1 MIWKVRLIASL
12 LFCCPLSIGA
22 QQEKAHW
29 QRVYTGEDSVIEIN
43 VSSLK
48 FEPERIVR
56 ASYRTMLSKTES
68 LPEQPGKK
76 YKSRIES
83 IAFSSAGNRYRFEE
97 VSWLDSRGKPIHS
110 YQSAANA
117 DWRALKAGGIMAKMF
132 AAIAASPPFGSWKVL
147 DYRFGDGPANGGNP
161 APDTARLLGGR
172 INLTLERAE
181 VGGKVCSAPAFQSR
195 QFTREEFARELGI
208 ELKTLGLTTRQADS
222 IIIRC
227 EGNGWQPSQSLL
239 IQLPE
244 GGMLILWEGLFL
256 TLGQREHFRITPPY
270 SLKRRVPTQ

>member
-1 MIWKVRLIASL
+1 MLLRLPLIASL
-12 LFCCPLSIGA
+12 LFCLPISIGA

-29 QRVYTGEDSVIEIN
+29 QRVYTGEDSVIEMN
-43 VSSLK
+43 VSSLR
-48 FEPERIVR
+48 FEPQHIVR
-56 ASYRTMLSKTES
+56 ASYRTVLSKAEG
-68 LPEQPGKK
+68 LPEKSGKK
-76 YKSRIES
+76 YKSRIER

-97 VSWLDSRGKPIHS
+97 VSWLDSNVQPVHS
-110 YQSAANA
+110 YQSGANA
-117 DWRALKAGGIMAKMF
+117 DWKVLKAGGIMAKMF
-132 AAIAASPPFGSWKVL
+132 AAMAAAPPFGSWKIL
-147 DYRFGDGPANGGNP
+147 AYRFGEGPASGANT
-161 APDTARLLGGR
+161 APDAARLIGGR
-172 INLTLERAE
+172 VILTLERVE

-208 ELKTLGLTTRQADS
+208 ELKTLGLTTSQADS

-227 EGNGWQPSQSLL
+227 EEKGWQPPQSML

-270 SLKRRVPTQ
+270 SLKRRVPTP